1 MTLHKPQKDS
11 PSTFLAESI
20 NQYATTLAVVDS
32 SIFQDQPL
40 VGNVTRLTLG
50 FDTATTET
58 VTVVSYGSSN
68 RITVERGAPS
78 YSWPVGTKIAR
89 VLTAQDITEI
99 HDFLYEHNHDASS
112 SSALASNSVGKTQ
125 IIANSVSTTH
135 IMDSGI
141 TEEKLAWNI
150 GYFWL
155 YAPTVYYD
163 GSAPGIYSITGQY
176 FKIKKAA
183 FCSIH
188 YEITM
193 PIPGQSL
200 PSSYAFTLPLT
211 PNPSFDFIS
220 GFTLNCNV
228 NCGVLENKMGVYGVP
243 TFGVTPV
250 TLEDKAAIRDIY
262 ISGFYAIT

>member
-11 PSTFLAESI
+11 PSTYLTTAIDSDD
-20 NQYATTLAVVDS
+20 TTLVVADS
-32 SIFQDQPL
+32 LIFSAA
-40 VGNVTRLTLG
+40 NITRLTLG
-50 FDTATTET
+50 YDTATTET
-58 VTVVSYGSSN
+58 VTVVSYESN
-68 RITVERGAPS
+68 NRTIVVERGAPS
-78 YSWPVGTKIAR
+78 YSWAAGTKIAR

-112 SSALASNSVGKTQ
+112 SSALASNSVGKFQ
-125 IIANSVSTTH
+125 IIANSVSTSH
-135 IMDSGI
+135 IMDSAV

-150 GYFWL
+150 GYFWP
-155 YAPTVYYD
+155 YAPTVYYNG
-163 GSAPGIYSITGQY
+163 GSEPGIYSIAGQY
-176 FKIKKAA
+176 FKIKKAV

-188 YEITM
+188 YNIAM

-243 TFGVTPV
+243 TLGVTPV